1 MASTAGAGSP
11 RLPRRRTAEASLGH
25 ASRLASEIDDFLLAL
40 ALERGLSENTRAG
53 YGADLALFA
62 AFLGKRGIADAA
74 GISRADIVD
83 FLALQREEGRRGS
96 TRARRTAAIRMFL
109 RHLKERRVVE
119 NDPSEQLDA
128 PKAELVLP
136 RVLSEGEAA
145 AMIEAVDGDD
155 PRSLRDRALLE
166 TMYGCGLRVSEA
178 CALSFDDIVADGELL
193 RILGKGSKER
203 LVPLGGAAGAA
214 LRRYVGSGR
223 GAFARDLSETHVFLT
238 RLGRPFTRQGVFKVI
253 RERAAAVGIA
263 PERMSP
269 HVLRHSFASHM
280 LAHGADIRAIQELLG
295 HADIG
300 TTQIYTHVDSA
311 RFGEIHR
318 RFHPRA

>member
-1 MASTAGAGSP
+1 MTLSP
-11 RLPRRRTAEASLGH
+11 IESAIESF
-25 ASRLASEIDDFLLAL
+25 IQAL
-40 ALERGLSENTRAG
+40 MLERGMSGNTCEA
-53 YGADLALFA
+53 YGRDLRFFA
-62 AFLGKRGIADAA
+62 EFLGRRGTTDPAQIKRD
-74 GISRADIVD
+74 DITD
-83 FLALQREEGRRGS
+83 FLADQRDIGRKGT

-109 RHLKERRVVE
+109 RYLKERRE
-119 NDPSEQLDA
+119 IRTDPSEDMDSQ
-128 PKAELVLP
+128 KKSRSLP
-136 RVLSEGEAA
+136 RVLSEEETAEMLDA
-145 AMIEAVDGDD
+145 INGDD

-178 CALSFDDIVADGELL
+178 CALELGDFESEGELL

-203 LVPLGGAAGAA
+203 VVPIGGAAGAA
-214 LRRYVGSGR
+214 LRRYADTGR
-223 GAFARDLSETHVFLT
+223 DAFARSADESHVFLT
-238 RLGRPFTRQGVFKVI
+238 RLGKPFTRQGVFKVI

-263 PERMSP
+263 AGRISP

-318 RFHPRA
+318 RYHPRA

>member
-1 MASTAGAGSP
+1 MTLSP
-11 RLPRRRTAEASLGH
+11 IESAIDSFIQSLM
-25 ASRLASEIDDFLLAL
+25 
-40 ALERGLSENTRAG
+40 LERGMSENTCDA
-53 YGADLALFA
+53 YGMDLRLFA
-62 AFLGKRGIADAA
+62 KFLSKRNVIDPASVTRD
-74 GISRADIVD
+74 DITC
-83 FLALQREEGRRGS
+83 FLADQRDIGRKGT

-109 RHLKERRVVE
+109 RYLKERRIISK
-119 NDPSEQLDA
+119 DPSEDMTSQ
-128 PKAELVLP
+128 KKSRTLP
-136 RVLSEGEAA
+136 RVLSEEETAEMLDA
-145 AMIEAVDGDD
+145 INGDD

-178 CALSFDDIVADGELL
+178 CALELGDFESEGELL

-203 LVPLGGAAGAA
+203 VVPIGGAAGTA
-214 LRRYVGSGR
+214 LRRYADSGR
-223 GAFARDLSETHVFLT
+223 SAFARSADEPHVFLT
-238 RLGRPFTRQGVFKVI
+238 RLGKPFTRQGIFKVI

-263 PERMSP
+263 AERISP

-318 RFHPRA
+318 RYHPRA